1 MTLPS
6 LRLKDPCDALTND
19 LATRHVLNEVIVLVS
34 DASPICIIVKW
45 KTPCSDFTIT
55 VFFLITFILY
65 CIVLYCISENFR
77 QNTLKKKGKKMWE
90 RQQAGHHF

>member
-1 MTLPS
+1 MLLFSTMTLPS

-55 VFFLITFILY
+55 VFFLITFI
-65 CIVLYCISENFR
+65 SENFH